1 MTTEELST
9 WVNFY
14 NWEADEQKKSLAKA
28 KAKAKAKGRRGG
40 SGNRMTLG
48 SGSKGPASRG

>member
-28 KAKAKAKGRRGG
+28 KAKGRRGG